1 MLGEGGTP
9 LEKLLAAILEYQARE
24 LDPSEDNLPRRRA
37 GMDGLEKEFSAMAR
51 RAKLR
56 GARSLSGTAAAATWI
71 SRTCNMSVT
80 SAADRLRVGEQLES
94 LPKVADALGSGQ
106 IGYQSASLLCP
117 RRDGLGEKRERF
129 VEDEMLG
136 HARDY
141 SVFDLRKLC
150 NAAKHAADPDR
161 FFEEAGAVY
170 TRRRLHISQMPEGTY
185 VFDVILAPEHGAAW
199 KTALEPLAKRRGQ
212 EDDRSRSQRIH
223 DANVELRSEEHT
235 SELQSPS
242 YLVC

>member
-24 LDPSEDNLPRRRA
+24 LDPSEDNLPRLRA

-106 IGYQSASLLCP
+106 IGYQSASLLCHL
-117 RRDGLGEKRERF
+117 RDWLGEKRDLF
-129 VEDEMLG
+129 DEDEMLG

-141 SVFDLRKLC
+141 SVFDLRKIC
-150 NAAKHAADPDR
+150 TVAKHTADPDR
-161 FFEEAGAVY
+161 FFEDAEDNY
-170 TRRRLHISQMPEGTY
+170 ERRQLHISLMADGTY
-185 VFDVILAPEHGAAW
+185 AVDGIIDPEHGAAW
-199 KTALEPLAKRRGQ
+199 ESALEPLAKRRGPA
-212 EDDRSRSQRIH
+212 DCRSR
-223 DANVELRSEEHT
+223 
-235 SELQSPS
+235 
-242 YLVC
+242 